1 VWRRLWAG
9 GAADPKTAVTRA
21 KPVRVAQVQRDR
33 ERRHHRGWALVVFR
47 RLVEGV
53 AVPTAASVALL
64 PVEQVVVLESHLLT
78 VQKKPLKRYLPSAEC
93 FTDWQKKVEND
104 ECQYRSGVTLA
115 HAPRHTICG
124 CTMTPQS
131 HASWPAAKYSG
142 MKPCCR
148 SAFTRCWLG
157 WSAGLICDTPK

>member
-33 ERRHHRGWALVVFR
+33 ERRHHRGRALVVFR

-93 FTDWQKKVEND
+93 FTDWQK
-104 ECQYRSGVTLA
+104 RW
-115 HAPRHTICG
+115 R
-124 CTMTPQS
+124 MT
-131 HASWPAAKYSG
+131 
-142 MKPCCR
+142 
-148 SAFTRCWLG
+148 SAN
-157 WSAGLICDTPK
+157 IDPE